1 VRVLVTHSLD
11 RSLLTGRRI
20 AVAAAGAVV
29 FSVCVA
35 GWVVSGS
42 FQASLDTMSSADPST
57 IVWAAAAFAV
67 SLLATASAWHVS
79 FAAVGARMGRGQACA
94 SYSIGSLVNTFVPA
108 NLGEGVRAVLFGRSL
123 PESEGS
129 RACTAAGAVG
139 AVAVARALAHT
150 LVLSSAVLLAGF
162 PAWLVLMPAS
172 LGVVVCAAVVVA
184 RRRPGGSRL
193 ARLGAATVALA
204 RRPSIGI
211 RVVAWTSL
219 ATVARIA
226 AATAIAASLGVHNPL
241 HAGLLVTAALI
252 PAGAFPITP
261 GSVGIT
267 SGAISLVLAQH
278 GIDMPTALA
287 AGVLF
292 HAVESAVSVTIGLV
306 SAPVVLRPD
315 VFPRR
320 VGQVAVVGAAAVGAA
335 LVGAS
340 LLMQL
345 PIDAV

>member
-1 VRVLVTHSLD
+1 MRVLVAQPVD

-29 FSVCVA
+29 FGLCVA
-35 GWVVSGS
+35 GWVASGS

-67 SLLATASAWHVS
+67 SMLATASAWHVS

-108 NLGEGVRAVLFGRSL
+108 NLGEGVRAVLFGRAL
-123 PESEGS
+123 PESGS

-139 AVAVARALAHT
+139 AVAVARAIAHT
-150 LVLSSAVLLAGF
+150 LVLSSAVVLAGF
-162 PAWLVLMPAS
+162 PVWIVLMPAS
-172 LGVVVCAAVVVA
+172 LGVIVCAAVVVA
-184 RRRPGGSRL
+184 RRRPGDTRL

-211 RVVAWTSL
+211 RVIAWTSL

-226 AATAIAASLGVHNPL
+226 AATAIAASLGVDNPL
-241 HAGLLVTAALI
+241 QAGLLVIAALI

-278 GIDMPTALA
+278 GISMPTALA

-292 HAVESAVSVTIGLV
+292 HGVESAVSVTIGLV
-306 SAPVVLRPD
+306 SAPLVLRPD
-315 VFPRR
+315 VLPRR
-320 VGQVAVVGAAAVGAA
+320 AAQVAVVGAALLGVA
-335 LVGAS
+335 LLGAS
-340 LLMQL
+340 LLTQL

>member
-1 VRVLVTHSLD
+1 VPVTQLLD
-11 RSLLTGRRI
+11 RSLLTPRRI
-20 AVAAAGAVV
+20 AVAAAGVVV
-29 FSVCVA
+29 FGLCIA
-35 GWVVSGS
+35 GWIASGS
-42 FQASLDTMSSADPST
+42 FQASLDTLSSADPAT
-57 IVWAAAAFAV
+57 VVWAAVAFAV

-123 PESEGS
+123 PESGS

-150 LVLSSAVLLAGF
+150 LVLSAAVLLAGF
-162 PAWLVLMPAS
+162 PAWLVLAPAS
-172 LGVVVCAAVVVA
+172 LAVVVIA
-184 RRRPGGSRL
+184 AVLIVRRRPGASRL

-204 RRPSIGI
+204 RRPSFGI

-219 ATVARIA
+219 ATAARIA
-226 AATAIAASLGVHNPL
+226 AATAVAASLGVHNPL
-241 HAGLLVTAALI
+241 QAGLLVTAALI
-252 PAGAFPITP
+252 PAAALPITP

-278 GIDMPTALA
+278 GIAMPTALA

-292 HAVESAVSVTIGLV
+292 HGVESAVSVTIGLA

-315 VFPRR
+315 GIPRR
-320 VGQVAVVGAAAVGAA
+320 VGQVALVGAAVAAAAV
-335 LVGAS
+335 VGAS
-340 LLMQL
+340 LFTYL
-345 PIDAV
+345 PLSGV

>member
-1 VRVLVTHSLD
+1 VLVSQSLD

-20 AVAAAGAVV
+20 AFAVAGAVV
-29 FSVCVA
+29 FGLCIA
-35 GWVVSGS
+35 GWVASGS
-42 FQASLDTMSSADPST
+42 FQASLDTMSSADPAT
-57 IVWAAAAFAV
+57 VVWAAAAFAV
-67 SLLATASAWHVS
+67 SLLATASAWHVA
-79 FAAVGARMGRGQACA
+79 FAAVGARMSRGEACA

-123 PESEGS
+123 PESDSS
-129 RACTAAGAVG
+129 RPCTAAGAVG

-150 LVLSSAVLLAGF
+150 LVLSAAVLLAGF
-162 PAWLVLMPAS
+162 PAWLVVAPAT
-172 LGVVVCAAVVVA
+172 LGVVVCAAVIVS
-184 RRRPGGSRL
+184 RRRPGDTRF

-204 RRPSIGI
+204 RRPSVGL

-219 ATVARIA
+219 ATGARIA

-241 HAGLLVTAALI
+241 QAGLLVTAALI

-267 SGAISLVLAQH
+267 SGAISLVLAKH
-278 GIDMPTALA
+278 GIAMPTALA

-292 HAVESAVSVTIGLV
+292 HGIESAVSVTVGLV

-315 VFPRR
+315 GVPRR
-320 VGQVAVVGAAAVGAA
+320 VAQVAAVAAVAVGVA
-335 LVGAS
+335 VIGAS
-340 LLMQL
+340 LLTQL
-345 PIDAV
+345 PLDAV

>member
-1 VRVLVTHSLD
+1 MPVAQLVD
-11 RSLLTGRRI
+11 RSLLTRRRI
-20 AVAAAGAVV
+20 ALAGAGAVV
-29 FSVCVA
+29 FGLCIA
-35 GWVVSGS
+35 GWIASGS
-42 FQASLDTMSSADPST
+42 FQASLETMSSADPAT
-57 IVWAAAAFAV
+57 VVWAATAFAV

-123 PESEGS
+123 PESGN

-150 LVLSSAVLLAGF
+150 LVLSTAVLIAGF
-162 PAWLVLMPAS
+162 PAWLVLAPAS
-172 LGVVVCAAVVVA
+172 LGVVVCAAVLVV
-184 RRRPGGSRL
+184 RRRPGESRL
-193 ARLGAATVALA
+193 AGLGAATVALA
-204 RRPSIGI
+204 RRPSFGI

-219 ATVARIA
+219 ATAARIA
-226 AATAIAASLGVHNPL
+226 AASAVAASLGVHNPL
-241 HAGLLVTAALI
+241 QAGLLVTAALI

-278 GIDMPTALA
+278 GIAMPTALA

-292 HAVESAVSVTIGLV
+292 HGVESAVSVTIGLV

-320 VGQVAVVGAAAVGAA
+320 VGQVAVVGAAAVGVAV
-335 LVGAS
+335 LGAS
-340 LLMQL
+340 LLTQL
-345 PIDAV
+345 PLGGV